1 MNPTTEVIHYIKNE
15 HFLDALGIPDA
26 DSLNITPLAQ
36 GEYHSNYLFTHPV
49 SGQKLVLRI
58 NYGSQMHLRNQIKYE
73 YDTLQLLQGSGRTPI
88 PVYLDDSLNMIPH
101 GILVMNYIEGE
112 PLNYQTDFSEAAACL
127 ADVHAVPVPG
137 ESHLLSP
144 KQPLFAILEECT
156 RMFAVY
162 QDSKYAQK
170 KTVSFITHLMDMAW
184 EKAKAATADQYQAC
198 CINTELNNCN
208 FLVNRNTHF
217 VSLID
222 WEKPLFGDP
231 AQDLGHMLAPTTT
244 FWKTDTILSD
254 NTIEQFI
261 DYYIDAI
268 DGRIDLGDL
277 RARTHLFLPIT
288 CLRGITWCAMA
299 WDEYNRPER
308 TLRNQDTYNKL
319 ASYLSEEYLCRIES
333 FLIHH

>member
-1 MNPTTEVIHYIKNE
+1 MNSMTEALNYVKNKK
-15 HFLDALGIPDA
+15 FLDALGIPDA
-26 DSLNITPLAQ
+26 DSLIIEPLAQ
-36 GEYHSNYLFTHPV
+36 GEYHKNYVFTHPV

-58 NYGSQMHLRNQIKYE
+58 NHGSQMHLQNQIKYE
-73 YDTLQLLQGSGRTPI
+73 YDTLHLLQESGRTPI
-88 PVYLDDSLNMIPH
+88 PVYLDDSLNVIPQ

-112 PLNYQTDFSEAAACL
+112 PLNYRTDLLAGAQCL
-127 ADVHAVPVPG
+127 ADVHSVPVPAK
-137 ESHLLSP
+137 SHLLSP
-144 KQPLFAILEECT
+144 EQPLYAILEECT
-156 RMFAVY
+156 EMFSVY
-162 QDSKYAQK
+162 QNSKYARKETYSWISQ
-170 KTVSFITHLMDMAW
+170 LMNMAC
-184 EKAKAATADQYQAC
+184 EKAKGAASDQYQAC

-208 FLVNRNTHF
+208 FLVDKDTHF

-254 NTIEQFI
+254 DEIEQFI

-268 DGRIDLGDL
+268 DNRIDLGEL
-277 RARTHLFLPIT
+277 RVRTHLFLPIT

-308 TLRNQDTYNKL
+308 TLKNQDTYNKL
-319 ASYLSEEYLCRIES
+319 SAYLSDEYLSRIES